1 MANGKPGRPKG
12 LPKTGGRKKGAGDK
26 CTAALVE
33 LCQTYTVE
41 SVNTI
46 RDIMR
51 NTDAPEAARLAAAR
65 ELLERGHGKAAQPVT
80 GADGGALIVQLLKF
94 A

>member
-26 CTAALVE
+26 STAALVA
-33 LCQTYTVE
+33 LCQTYTSE
-41 SVNTI
+41 SIGVLRSIQNDT
-46 RDIMR
+46 
-51 NTDAPEAARLAAAR
+51 TAPPSARVAAANIII
-65 ELLERGHGKAAQPVT
+65 ERGHGKTAQPLT
-80 GADGGALIVQLLKF
+80 DANGGPLTVHIVRL